1 MAFGVVGSVGV
12 VDVAGAGFE
21 QPLSFVNA
29 LIQYASLRKIKLP
42 SASVVSVGWCKK
54 CTATGAS

>member
-21 QPLSFVNA
+21 QPLSFV
-29 LIQYASLRKIKLP
+29 
-42 SASVVSVGWCKK
+42 K
-54 CTATGAS
+54 CADPIRITAQDQAAVRHR